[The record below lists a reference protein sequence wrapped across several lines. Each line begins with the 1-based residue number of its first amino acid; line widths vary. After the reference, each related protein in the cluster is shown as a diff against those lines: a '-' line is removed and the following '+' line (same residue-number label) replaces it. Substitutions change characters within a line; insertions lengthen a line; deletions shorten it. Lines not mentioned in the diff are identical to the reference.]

1 MTAFGDDMTDELDDA
16 LHARIV
22 QLTDTG
28 NRICE
33 EGGDLR
39 AAIAAYQ
46 DALDLLPP
54 PVERW
59 EAASW
64 ILTALGDCHFLLGEH
79 VRAHELLT
87 RAMRVPGA
95 LGTGFIHLRL
105 GQVQLEL
112 GNTAR
117 AADELARAYMAEG
130 RELFADEDP
139 KYYAFLR
146 TRMRGL
152 S

>member
-1 MTAFGDDMTDELDDA
+1 MTEALDDA

-22 QLTDTG
+22 QLTDAG
-28 NRICE
+28 NRLCE
-33 EGGDLR
+33 EDGDLR
-39 AAIAAYQ
+39 AALVPYRE
-46 DALDLLPP
+46 ALALLPP
-54 PVERW
+54 PAERW

-64 ILTALGDCHFLLGEH
+64 ILAALGDCHFLLGEYE
-79 VRAHELLT
+79 RAHEMLT
-87 RAMRVPGA
+87 RALRVPGA

-112 GNTAR
+112 GNAAR

-130 RELFADEDP
+130 RELFEDEDP

-146 TRMRGL
+146 TRLRGL
-152 S
+152 D